1 MLFGQLKECN
11 FSTKGE
17 THMTEKQMLELI
29 SQVEEKFAAE
39 LKKAEEAV
47 LPENNEASVQ
57 ESVETIEK
65 NEDSEKKD
73 DKKDEDK
80 KEDKKDDE
88 EHDYDDED
96 MDVLD
101 KTYGKMG
108 KAELNLHKKFIQKYS
123 PDTMAKSEI
132 VVSEVQLETILKSE
146 YDLVKAEN
154 EQIKADSVKLA
165 AEKEAL
171 AVKHDELQKSFDT
184 VRDLL
189 SKLNTK
195 TSIDRK
201 TIANLEVIKKSDAEV
216 IGEKTVDQMAKT
228 EVLAILNK
236 KVMEPTLSIAD
247 RRLVNEYCINNGSL
261 ESIKHLL
268 K

>member
-1 MLFGQLKECN
+1 
-11 FSTKGE
+11 
-17 THMTEKQMLELI
+17 MTEKQMLQLI
-29 SQVEEKFAAE
+29 SQVEEAFSAE
-39 LKKAEEAV
+39 LKKAEETV
-47 LPENNEASVQ
+47 LPETKEVSVQ
-57 ESVETIEK
+57 ESVQAIEK
-65 NEDSEKKD
+65 KEDSEKKD
-73 DKKDEDK
+73 EKDEDK
-80 KEDKKDDE
+80 KEDKKDED

-96 MDVLD
+96 LELLD
-101 KTYGKMG
+101 KTYGQMG
-108 KAELNLHKKFIQKYS
+108 KAELSLHKKAIQKYS
-123 PDTMAKSEI
+123 PDTMAKSEV

-154 EQIKADSVKLA
+154 EQIKADNLKVI
-165 AEKEAL
+165 AEKEEIS
-171 AVKHDELQKSFDT
+171 VKHAELQKSFDT

-201 TIANLEVIKKSDAEV
+201 TIANLEVIKKSDAEE
-216 IGEKTVDQMAKT
+216 IGEKTVEKMAKS